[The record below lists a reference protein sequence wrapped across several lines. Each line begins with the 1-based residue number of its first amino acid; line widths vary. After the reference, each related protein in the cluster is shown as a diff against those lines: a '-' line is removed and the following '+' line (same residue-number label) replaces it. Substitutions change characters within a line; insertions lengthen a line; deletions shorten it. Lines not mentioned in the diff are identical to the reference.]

1 MSECVRLMVQACV
14 VFSPTARLVVLG
26 SLSSQWR
33 EIGNAS
39 EIHLFQTSSV
49 LEGEE
54 SPQGVP
60 GDLFG

>member
-1 MSECVRLMVQACV
+1 MCECVRLMVQASA

-33 EIGNAS
+33 EIGNSS

-54 SPQGVP
+54 ALQGVP